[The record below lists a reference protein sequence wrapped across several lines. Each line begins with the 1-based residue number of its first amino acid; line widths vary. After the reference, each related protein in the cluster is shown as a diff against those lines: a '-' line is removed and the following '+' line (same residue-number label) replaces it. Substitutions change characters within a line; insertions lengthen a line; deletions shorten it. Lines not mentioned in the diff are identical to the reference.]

1 MRVHPYTMHR
11 DPRNFAHPEIFWP
24 ERWLIASGLVPS
36 SEKVVH
42 NYEAFIPFSVGPN
55 NCVGKNLALLEM
67 RMLLCY
73 FVQKLEVRFAEGYDR
88 RHWLDELD
96 DAFVTSMGKLPVV
109 LHRRD

>member
-1 MRVHPYTMHR
+1 MRMHFWSIHR
-11 DPRNFAHPEIFWP
+11 DSRNFSYPDAFYPD
-24 ERWLIASGLVPS
+24 RWLIVEGVQESKEKLV
-36 SEKVVH
+36 H
-42 NYEAFIPFSVGPN
+42 DMNAYIPFSFGPR